1 MKCSKC
7 KQAEVIFD
15 DEVVRMNKKG
25 KIVFD
30 HAVGYCPACDT
41 RYEIDKLGT
50 HGRPKRS
57 DLSFIAFI
65 LSGLFVTAPLGIIC
79 AIIDLVKGEST
90 QDHKLSVLAF
100 LIGICCSCVL
110 VSMISES
117 IRSVL

>member
-30 HAVGYCPACDT
+30 HAVGYCPVCDT

-50 HGRPKRS
+50 HGRPEGS
-57 DLSFIAFI
+57 DLSLIAFM
-65 LSGLFVTAPLGIIC
+65 LSGLFVTAPFGVICGIV
-79 AIIDLVKGEST
+79 DLIKGKPT
-90 QDHKLSVLAF
+90 QSHKLSGIAIFIGLCF
-100 LIGICCSCVL
+100 SYMLLLLIYS
-110 VSMISES
+110 
-117 IRSVL
+117 